1 MIMEELQVIP
11 ELNRRNYLNINNTFV
26 DMNITQ
32 LLRKVEKLW
41 IHFWVV
47 LQCEGDF
54 GQRSQC

>member
-1 MIMEELQVIP
+1 MEELQVIS
-11 ELNRRNYLNINNTFV
+11 ELDRRNYLNINDNFV
-26 DMNITQ
+26 YTNIAQ

-47 LQCEGDF
+47 LGCGGDF